1 MNFVRNPVNRCS
13 KLQINRICPY
23 QKLLMRQFTLCIET
37 MPLPKIPLIN
47 LSTKNEIQHPL
58 NSIFLKYSYMVPI
71 LLIVKYGMR

>member
-1 MNFVRNPVNRCS
+1 
-13 KLQINRICPY
+13 
-23 QKLLMRQFTLCIET
+23 MRQFTLWIET

-58 NSIFLKYSYMVPI
+58 NSILLKHSYMVPI